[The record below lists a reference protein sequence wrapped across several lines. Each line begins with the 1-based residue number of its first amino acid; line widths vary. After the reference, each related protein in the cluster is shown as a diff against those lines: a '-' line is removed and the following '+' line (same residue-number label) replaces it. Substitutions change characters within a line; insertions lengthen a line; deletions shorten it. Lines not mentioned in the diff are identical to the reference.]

1 MSVNTQ
7 LLQGS
12 QAVYYGEL
20 GLVESLRGGRI
31 DTKVVTRMGDG
42 SCVER
47 TQDEL
52 RADIEDGVR
61 QGAKRAKAPPLTADE
76 VDHLLEIFASEA
88 RMTGVPL
95 GDEVVLS
102 CDGST
107 GLRLSKFDSLAEAER
122 VGGDLCELQQDD
134 YSYKAVKTAVAG
146 EQRRMQEAQYRLTIP
161 VQYGAQADLGRYSA
175 PDGPVPNWSQLMP
188 QGRIAEAR
196 AAQEEAAREAER
208 DMYRVASALWEA
220 GADGVDFDTSGAAGD
235 ADLLAV
241 LNTVR
246 RLRADFPDLGI
257 EVGMA
262 SEFVL
267 GMHGEL
273 EFDGVRLAGLWP
285 QDQLRLLQDA
295 GATVFGPAV
304 NVNTGQ
310 TVAWNVARALT
321 IIKPCMA
328 GASIPVHVNVG
339 MGVGGVPM
347 HPYPPSTPSLGPR
360 APSSRS
366 CASTACRWAQ
376 AMPWACTWHTRWPR
390 G

>member
-1 MSVNTQ
+1 MLDGPTKGV
-7 LLQGS
+7 
-12 QAVYYGEL
+12 
-20 GLVESLRGGRI
+20 RI
-31 DTKVVTRMGDG
+31 DAMVVTRMGDG
-42 SCVER
+42 SCVEKTR
-47 TQDEL
+47 DEL

-61 QGAKRAKAPPLTADE
+61 QGAGRAKVPPLTPE
-76 VDHLLEIFASEA
+76 EIDHLLEIFASAA

-107 GLRLSKFDSLAEAER
+107 GLRLSKLDSLAEAER

-161 VQYGAQADLGRYSA
+161 VQYGAQADLGRYSV
-175 PDGPVPNWSQLMP
+175 PDGPVPNWSQLLP
-188 QGRIAEAR
+188 EGRIDEAR
-196 AAQEEAAREAER
+196 AAQEEAAREAEQ
-208 DMYRVASALWEA
+208 DMYRVAAALWEA
-220 GADGVDFDTSGAAGD
+220 GADGIDFDTSGAAGD
-235 ADLLAV
+235 ADFLAV

-273 EFDGVRLAGLWP
+273 EFDSVRLAGLWP

-304 NVNTGQ
+304 NVNTGR

-328 GASIPVHVNVG
+328 AASIPVHVNAG

-347 HPYPPSTPSLGPR
+347 HLYPPIDAVSRVSR
-360 APSSRS
+360 AFVEILRID
-366 CASTACRWAQ
+366 
-376 AMPWACTWHTRWPR
+376 
-390 G
+390 GL